1 VIAPFHVLQLAVEHT
16 LLPRLRHA
24 SGPDERRA
32 LLRKESLA
40 LFGLGIPAGIVAVLI
55 VPPVA
60 DLLLA
65 GKYDLGRPLVL
76 AAVVAGLLR
85 VATGL
90 ARTTAAALGTTAELA
105 RLNLDAWLAVA
116 VGVAGAVLG
125 SRFGLAGAIYGTS
138 LGWASLALVA
148 VRIGVRHVR
157 APDGHVDSTDSAIDT
172 PRQGD

>member
-1 VIAPFHVLQLAVEHT
+1 
-16 LLPRLRHA
+16 
-24 SGPDERRA
+24 
-32 LLRKESLA
+32 
-40 LFGLGIPAGIVAVLI
+40 LI

-65 GKYDLGRPLVL
+65 GKYDLSRTLVL

-116 VGVAGAVLG
+116 IGVAGAVFG
-125 SRFGLAGAIYGTS
+125 ARFGLAGTIYGTS
-138 LGWASLALVA
+138 LGWAAFALGA
-148 VRIGVRHVR
+148 LRIGSRHVR
-157 APDGHVDSTDSAIDT
+157 NPATVSDSSDSESEL
-172 PRQGD
+172 